1 MPDLSNLLVF
11 MVAGLALNLTPGP
24 DMLYCATRAASQGRA
39 AGVLSA
45 LGGGLGGLVHTCA
58 AALGLSA
65 LLTYSAT
72 AFMIVKFAGAAYLVW
87 LGIQMI
93 RSRGMAAAPARMKKA
108 SNRRVF
114 SQGTITTVL
123 NPKVAVFFLSF
134 LPQFVDPSRGSAALQ
149 FLLLGAIFTTGG
161 TMVNTM
167 VGLMFGYVGNWLE
180 RRPLFWRV
188 QRYASASILVG
199 LGLSLALPDRR

>member
-1 MPDLSNLLVF
+1 MA
-11 MVAGLALNLTPGP
+11 AGLALNLTPGP
-24 DMLYCATRAASQGRA
+24 DMLYCATRAAGQGRA

-65 LLTYSAT
+65 LLSYSAI

-87 LGIQMI
+87 LGVQMI
-93 RSRGMAAAPARMKKA
+93 RTGKKAPTPARLKKA
-108 SNRRVF
+108 SLGRIF
-114 SQGTITTVL
+114 IQGTLTTVL

-149 FLLLGAIFTTGG
+149 FLLLGAIFNTSG
-161 TMVNTM
+161 TIVNSV

-188 QRYASASILVG
+188 QRYVSGSILVG